1 MKTKGKRIL
10 LAFFNLLAYLGTIT
24 VNALANIL
32 PINGNTTG
40 ALSDL
45 YPNLFVPAGL
55 TFSIWGLIYIL
66 LGIFVI
72 YGLAS
77 AFRRSDD
84 ISAFI
89 GRISIFFIISC
100 AANAGWII
108 AWHYE
113 YLGISLILMCILLI
127 SLISIYQRLEI
138 RKRGLSW
145 QERIGWGIPFSIY
158 LGWITVATIANVT
171 ALLVNIGWNGFGLS
185 PIFWTILVIVVATII
200 TLLIIFTRQDVFF
213 PLVIEWAFLGIILKR
228 VRIDAAEFTNLIVA
242 LGICMGIILAAMAAQ
257 TVRRQIY

>member
-1 MKTKGKRIL
+1 MKRKGKRIL
-10 LAFFNLLAYLGTIT
+10 LAFINVLAYLGTIT
-24 VNALANIL
+24 VNALANAL

-40 ALSDL
+40 ALSDA

-55 TFSIWGLIYIL
+55 TFSIWGLIYLL
-66 LGIFVI
+66 LGIFAVYQLI
-72 YGLAS
+72 S
-77 AFRRSDD
+77 AFRRSEEL
-84 ISAFI
+84 SAFI
-89 GRISIFFIISC
+89 DRISLFFILSC
-100 AANAGWII
+100 IANAGWVF

-113 YLGISLILMCILLI
+113 YVGISLILMALLLI
-127 SLISIYQRLEI
+127 SLLSIYQRLEI

-171 ALLVNIGWNGFGLS
+171 ALLVDIGWNGFGLS
-185 PIFWTILVIVVATII
+185 ASFWTIFVIVVATII

-213 PLVIEWAFLGIILKR
+213 ALVIEWAFLGIILKR
-228 VRIDAAEFTNLIVA
+228 VRVNAGLYTDLIVT

-257 TVRRQIY
+257 AVRRQIY